1 MNKLFFS
8 LITLI
13 YILSLTSVSNARTNK
28 AVVDEALGFMIGGDG
43 GWSSFAIEYEIV
55 PK

>member
-1 MNKLFFS
+1 MILIYRMNKLFFS

-13 YILSLTSVSNARTNK
+13 YILFFTSVSNARTNK

-43 GWSSFAIEYEIV
+43 KKSKY
-55 PK
+55 